1 MTGAPVQGLLGG
13 GCSGRQRQ
21 WGRKEGGF
29 LAGGGTHQ
37 GTTAWPGRCQWRAT
51 MANDGRVLRGLAV
64 ALSPALRSLKRSFSL
79 VKNHGRI
86 LGRAEL
92 GWERRLLSCASPVL
106 SCPRTWT
113 PRLASQR

>member
-1 MTGAPVQGLLGG
+1 M
-13 GCSGRQRQ
+13 
-21 WGRKEGGF
+21 
-29 LAGGGTHQ
+29 
-37 GTTAWPGRCQWRAT
+37 TAWPGRCQWRAT
-51 MANDGRVLRGLAV
+51 MANDGSMLRGLAV

-86 LGRAEL
+86 LGKAEL

>member
-1 MTGAPVQGLLGG
+1 
-13 GCSGRQRQ
+13 
-21 WGRKEGGF
+21 
-29 LAGGGTHQ
+29 
-37 GTTAWPGRCQWRAT
+37 

-92 GWERRLLSCASPVL
+92 G
-106 SCPRTWT
+106 
-113 PRLASQR
+113 